1 MTLADR
7 VHVARRYQLAIRIDT
22 DLSNPAALEGFI
34 CPRSSGEVLQTMA
47 RHVAESGQ
55 GAFTWTGP
63 YGSGKSSL
71 AVALGAMLNGDENL
85 RRRAA
90 SILGR
95 ATSTML
101 AQALPPRKHGWR
113 MLPVVGRRDC
123 PEQVIGESLIAM
135 KLLPRRGVR
144 VWTEPDVL
152 DALDEVA
159 ARQPRVSGGLI
170 VLIDEMGKFLEA
182 AAHDGSDIHLFQQ
195 LAERASRSNGRLIVV
210 GILHQAFDE
219 YAHQLSRQ
227 IRDEWSKIQGRF
239 IDLVVNATGD
249 EQVDLI
255 GRAIQSS
262 HSSRRPSRLAKQVA
276 GLLPGQVSPYLP
288 EMLED
293 CWPLHPLVA
302 CLLGPL
308 SRRRFGQ
315 NQRSLFGFLNS
326 AEPQGFQD
334 FIRHATEGDLYGP
347 ERLWDYLRINLE
359 PSILASP
366 DGHRWALAAD
376 ALGRCEAAGGGEL
389 HLLVLKAIAI
399 IDLLKD
405 RSGLVPSDDLLKL
418 VVPTDALNRLPE
430 ILRDLQDWS
439 LTVLRKYAGAYA
451 IFEGS
456 DFDIDVALD
465 QASAFLGEIDLN
477 SVGAMANLQPIVAK
491 RHYHHSGALRWFDV
505 SIVPLANLE
514 RNVSE
519 YEPRHG
525 AIGRFA
531 LVIPTLG
538 EGEDVARKI
547 CREAV
552 QNTGKWDIVVG
563 LSPSAWRI
571 PELATELAALERVRD
586 DSPDLQH
593 DRVARKE
600 VLARVAAVERHLES
614 ELGRAFDSAIWY
626 RRNVDEKP
634 LFHAELNSLAS
645 DLADARYS
653 GAPRLR
659 NELVGRVKPSSNAVA
674 ARNSLLRK
682 MVLNEGESRLGIKGF
697 PAVGG
702 LFDSLLKATCLH
714 RETADGWRFVA
725 PDPNKIDF
733 SNLIPTWQAAKDH
746 LSSNS
751 DRAVSLSEIYDIW
764 RQPPLGVKDGLLPV
778 LAVAFILSERGMLAF
793 YRQGIFQ
800 IHVSDLDVDYLVR
813 DPDDVQLRWMDLSE
827 VSRRLLSGMA
837 DVVRDLDATNKLS
850 HLEPIDVAR
859 GLVKIYDRLPPW
871 VSRTQRLSRNAKQ
884 VRQLFKQARDPNKL
898 IFDDIPKVLSDT
910 GSVLQEDATNQI
922 AGRVHD
928 GLTELTLAYPAMLNR
943 LKETL
948 LAELHVPNASAS
960 MLAELRDRAENIREL
975 GGDHRLEAFI
985 VRLAG
990 FHGENEGVEN
1000 LAGMAVNKPPP
1011 QWVDTDIDQAAIEL
1025 ADMAQKFVRAEIFA
1039 HIKGRSDKRHAMA
1052 VVVGMDGRPVPVHEE
1067 FDVADHDQADVRRL
1081 MENMEKTL
1089 LDSGEARRNVILA
1102 ALAEL
1107 SARYLDSH
1115 VAVAPD
1121 GANKRERIG

>member
-1 MTLADR
+1 MTLADQ
-7 VHVARRYQLAIRIDT
+7 VHVARRYQLAIRIDM
-22 DLSNPAALEGFI
+22 DLTNPAALEGFI

-71 AVALGAMLNGDENL
+71 AVALGAAVNGDEKL
-85 RRRAA
+85 RRRAN
-90 SILGR
+90 SILGQT
-95 ATSTML
+95 TSTML
-101 AQALPPRKHGWR
+101 VQALPPRKRGWR
-113 MLPVVGRRDC
+113 LLPVVGRRDR
-123 PEQVIGESLIAM
+123 PEQVIGESLVAM
-135 KLLPRRGVR
+135 KLLPRRRVR
-144 VWTEPDVL
+144 VWTEPEIL

-159 ARQPRVSGGLI
+159 ERNPRVSGGLI

-182 AAHDGSDIHLFQQ
+182 AAHDGSDVHLFQQ
-195 LAERASRSNGRLIVV
+195 LAERASRSSGRLIVV

-227 IRDEWSKIQGRF
+227 MRDEWSKIQGRF
-239 IDLVVNATGD
+239 VDLVVNATGD
-249 EQVDLI
+249 EQIDLI

-262 HSSRRPSRLAKQVA
+262 HSSHRPSRLANQVA
-276 GLLPGQVSPYLP
+276 GLLPGQMSPYLP

-293 CWPLHPLVA
+293 CWPLHPVVA

-334 FIRHATEGDLYGP
+334 FIRHARDGDLYGP

-366 DGHRWALAAD
+366 DGHRWAVAAD
-376 ALGRCEAAGGGEL
+376 ALGRCEAAKGGEF

-405 RSGLVPSDDLLKL
+405 RSGLVPSDDILRL
-418 VVPTDALNRLPE
+418 VVPTDALKGLND

-439 LTVLRKYAGAYA
+439 LIVFRKFVGAYA

-456 DFDIDVALD
+456 DFDIDEALE
-465 QASAFLGEIDLN
+465 QASANLGEIDLN
-477 SVGAMANLQPIVAK
+477 TVGAMANVQPIVAK

-505 SIVPLANLE
+505 NVVPLAE
-514 RNVSE
+514 IKRNVLE
-519 YEPRHG
+519 YEPQYG
-525 AIGRFA
+525 AIGRFV

-538 EGEDVARKI
+538 EADDLARKI

-552 QNTGKWDIVVG
+552 QKSDKWDTVLG

-571 PELATELAALERVRD
+571 PELATELATLERVRD

-593 DRVARKE
+593 DRVARRE
-600 VLARVAAVERHLES
+600 MLARVAAVERHLEG

-634 LFHAELNSLAS
+634 LFRAELNSLAS

-653 GAPRLR
+653 GAPKLR

-674 ARNSLLRK
+674 ARNALLRK

-697 PAVGG
+697 PAEGG
-702 LFDSLLKATCLH
+702 LFDSLLKATCLY
-714 RETADGWRFVA
+714 RKTVDSWRFVA
-725 PDPNKIDF
+725 PNANKNEF
-733 SNLIPTWQAAKDH
+733 SNLAPTWQAAEDH

-764 RQPPLGVKDGLLPV
+764 RQAPLGVKDGLLPV

-800 IHVSDLDVDYLVR
+800 IHLSDLDVDYLVR

-837 DVVRDLDATNKLS
+837 DVVRDLDETNRLS

-859 GLVKIYDRLPPW
+859 GLVKIYDRLPAW
-871 VSRTQRLSRNAKQ
+871 VGRTQRLSRNAKR

-898 IFDDIPKVLSDT
+898 IFDDIPNVLGDA
-910 GSVLQEDATNQI
+910 GSVIQEDVTNQI
-922 AGRVHD
+922 ASRVHD

-948 LAELHVPNASAS
+948 LAELQVPNASAS
-960 MLAELRDRAENIREL
+960 MLGELRARAENIREL

-985 VRLAG
+985 VRLAE
-990 FHGENEGVEN
+990 FHGEDEDVEN

-1011 QWVDTDIDQAAIEL
+1011 QWVDTDIDRAALEL
-1025 ADMAQKFVRAEIFA
+1025 ADMAQKFVRAEVFA
-1039 HIKGRSDKRHAMA
+1039 HVKGRSDKRHAMA

-1067 FDVADHDQADVRRL
+1067 FDVADHDRADVRRL
-1081 MENMEKTL
+1081 MEDMENTL
-1089 LDSGEARRNVILA
+1089 LDSGEVRRNVILA

-1107 SARYLDSH
+1107 SARYLDAHTVENS
-1115 VAVAPD
+1115 ASAEEC
-1121 GANKRERIG
+1121 ERTG